1 MNDCNFS
8 RGIYRKFA
16 KHFFCF
22 IAIFAISLIF
32 CGCPANLKI
41 IANPDKT
48 FSLEFNSIFGEKLVR
63 ALEDLSQISS
73 QFSENSQNIASGGGQ
88 NQSQNFDLSQI
99 IDTKKIED
107 ELNLQYFS
115 QSQVKIQKK
124 SEKIYDF
131 IANAKIKNI
140 AKFPKECLSQKKLPD
155 GKTRVIFS
163 LGAESLRTALL
174 HDEGMLKTFADI
186 LMAPLVTGEEMP
198 AAEYKDLL
206 SEIYGEAVA
215 SELLSEKFKIE
226 FVCPDGKILS
236 QEIPVA
242 NLLASNNAI
251 DFVFEW

>member
-16 KHFFCF
+16 KQFFCF

-48 FSLEFNSIFGEKLVR
+48 FSLEFNSIFGEKLVC

-73 QFSENSQNIASGGGQ
+73 QFSENSQNIASGEQ

-99 IDTKKIED
+99 IDTKKIEN
-107 ELNLQYFS
+107 ELNLRYFS

-124 SEKIYDF
+124 SEKTYDF
-131 IANAKIKNI
+131 IADAKIKNI

-155 GKTRVIFS
+155 EKTRIVFP

-186 LMAPLVTGEEMP
+186 LMAPLVTGEEMS
-198 AAEYKDLL
+198 AEEYKDLL